1 MSFTRWILACLRTFF
16 FLFFVQ
22 LFEYSKTASLCNFV
36 WKKSSFRFIIG
47 VSRVGWTSTK
57 LDVLGVVCVMN
68 IYITSTS
75 THHQTMKLLSI
86 MVICFRLNRHI
97 VTHVLWCGSVLREIF
112 QSYGEFNFEQN
123 VLKYFSLSHINVYL
137 MSQHFCTR
145 ECHCSLLCSRG

>member
-1 MSFTRWILACLRTFF
+1 MNLSLFAYFF
-16 FLFFVQ
+16 FSFFVQ

-36 WKKSSFRFIIG
+36 WKKSSFQFIIG

-68 IYITSTS
+68 IYITLTS

-86 MVICFRLNRHI
+86 MVICFRLDRHI

-145 ECHCSLLCSRG
+145 EYHCSLLCSRG